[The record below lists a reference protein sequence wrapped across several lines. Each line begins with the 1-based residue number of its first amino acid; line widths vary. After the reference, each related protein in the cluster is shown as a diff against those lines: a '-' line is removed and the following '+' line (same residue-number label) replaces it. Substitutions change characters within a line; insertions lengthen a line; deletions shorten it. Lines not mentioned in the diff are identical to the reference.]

1 MSSLYLE
8 NSIIG
13 SLFLFSIFFYGN
25 TVNAMLADL
34 TGHNQ
39 VGFSVVP
46 ISSFSSPEFLV
57 SGNVSLL
64 KQLLWVFH
72 DEPAFLSVGDITVSK
87 FDAVFLFHGHAF
99 HTDENFYVN
108 IHSLASLAH
117 PYFEP
122 S

>member
-39 VGFSVVP
+39 AGFAVVP

-57 SGNVSLL
+57 PSDASLL
-64 KQLLWVFH
+64 EQLLPGTS
-72 DEPAFLSVGDITVSK
+72 E
-87 FDAVFLFHGHAF
+87 
-99 HTDENFYVN
+99 
-108 IHSLASLAH
+108 
-117 PYFEP
+117 
-122 S
+122 